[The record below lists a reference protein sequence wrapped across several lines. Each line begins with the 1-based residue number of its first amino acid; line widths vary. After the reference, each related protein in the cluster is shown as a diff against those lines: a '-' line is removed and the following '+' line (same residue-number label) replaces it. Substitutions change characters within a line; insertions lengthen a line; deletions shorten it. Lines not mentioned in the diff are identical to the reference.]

1 MADEEVQEE
10 DKQKP
15 PIVMIVLVIVGV
27 LLLVGITMFGTLF
40 ATGFFDSNEETA
52 EEAIAALEEEEA

>member
-10 DKQKP
+10 EKQKP

-27 LLLVGITMFGTLF
+27 LLLVGIQCLVRCLLRDFLMPTKKQQKKP
-40 ATGFFDSNEETA
+40 
-52 EEAIAALEEEEA
+52 